1 MSNSSSFK
9 NSSALVK
16 ARLLEG
22 QLSYK
27 AIANEARKTFVGAQ
41 TTDKSVA
48 SIARDMRKAGKL
60 ATRVAKGN
68 PPVEIRETLVP
79 VQQADEEQLDMF
91 PIFEAEEFQLSL
103 F

>member
-1 MSNSSSFK
+1 MTTSFK

-16 ARLLEG
+16 ARLIEG

-41 TTDKSVA
+41 TSDKSVA

-60 ATRVAKGN
+60 ELRQPKGN
-68 PPVEIRETLVP
+68 PPVEIRETLNP

-91 PIFEAEEFQLSL
+91 PIFDAEEYQLSL
-103 F
+103 L